1 MKNRNNKSI
10 ALFITFFISVITLN
24 YCLNAKAQ
32 NTSSTA
38 KAPKYTRLQDAKNFQ
53 IKGKGKAFLP
63 KNLQQTNKPDQ
74 ADDPELRRRGVI
86 DWDDRVPMLSRQYPW
101 SAIGRVQGFNNDGSS
116 YHCTGT
122 LISDDV
128 VLTNAHC
135 VIDPETSQ
143 FSRKI
148 QFLPNVINRKVAD
161 DADIAEVENVI
172 YGTDF
177 KGTELENQVNDWAV
191 LKLNKPIGLKYGYM
205 GWKSLPSSTLIA
217 NRNKYIFVGYSG
229 DFPDTNK
236 QEYQFFTAGKGWTA
250 GVEKGCSIVNEE
262 SNILFH
268 NCDTTGGSSG
278 GAIIG
283 VVENQ
288 PYILALNN
296 AEYKQ
301 GEEAIINLAVKIDF
315 LDRLMAN

>member
-1 MKNRNNKSI
+1 MPKIHHQQLKHLHI
-10 ALFITFFISVITLN
+10 VVYKMPIISKL
-24 YCLNAKAQ
+24 
-32 NTSSTA
+32 
-38 KAPKYTRLQDAKNFQ
+38 
-53 IKGKGKAFLP
+53 KGKGKAFLP

-74 ADDPELRRRGVI
+74 ADDPEFRRRGVMG
-86 DWDDRVPMLSRQYPW
+86 WDDRIPMLSRKYPW

-135 VIDPETSQ
+135 VINPDTRQ
-143 FSRKI
+143 FSQKI

-161 DADIAEVENVI
+161 DSDIAEVENVI

-177 KGTELENQVNDWAV
+177 KGTELENQVNDWAI
-191 LKLNKPIGLKYGYM
+191 LKLNKPVGLKYGYL

-229 DFPDTNK
+229 DFPDTNNQK
-236 QEYQFFTAGKGWTA
+236 YQFFTAGRGWTA
-250 GVEKGCSIVNEE
+250 SVQEGCSIVNED

-268 NCDTTGGSSG
+268 DCDTSGGSSG

-283 VVENQ
+283 VIGNQ
-288 PYILALNN
+288 PYIIALNN

-301 GEEAIINLAVKIDF
+301 SGEAIINLGVKIDF